1 MYYIEMGGKIA
12 EMPLSSVYVSVAM
25 AALVG
30 LLFYFFMSYGLF
42 RMASNAGIKNPG
54 YAFIPFYRWLVL
66 GKIVGNGIFF
76 GRKSNKIGL
85 VALIVVAVTVF
96 TSLSYMICEGA
107 GMVKAYREG
116 YEIIFSSTNSAFYL
130 IPAGSTENITFDM
143 SFEYFQKLYYSNAF
157 LLFDNV
163 VYYLNYVAEIAYIMF
178 MYSVWSSIF
187 IKYKPFGMTIAYVL
201 VATIIGASSPILNI
215 GGLFVFIFRNR
226 KPFNMDEYMKRAN
239 GGNPYNGNG
248 YDNPYG
254 GYDNG
259 QNSSDPYGRY
269 DGRYADPFGD
279 DDQNKNTGG
288 GQNSK
293 DPGDPFGDL

>member
-1 MYYIEMGGKIA
+1 
-12 EMPLSSVYVSVAM
+12 
-25 AALVG
+25 
-30 LLFYFFMSYGLF
+30 
-42 RMASNAGIKNPG
+42 
-54 YAFIPFYRWLVL
+54 
-66 GKIVGNGIFF
+66 
-76 GRKSNKIGL
+76 
-85 VALIVVAVTVF
+85 
-96 TSLSYMICEGA
+96 
-107 GMVKAYREG
+107 
-116 YEIIFSSTNSAFYL
+116 
-130 IPAGSTENITFDM
+130 M

>member
-107 GMVKAYREG
+107 GMVKAYCES
-116 YEIIFSSTNSAFYL
+116 YEIIFSSTNSAFYV
-130 IPAGSTENITFDM
+130 IKDSAENISFDM
-143 SFEYFQKLYYSNAF
+143 SFEDFQKIYYSNAF

-254 GYDNG
+254 GYDDG

-269 DGRYADPFGD
+269 DGRYADPFGE

-288 GQNSK
+288 GQNGK

>member
-107 GMVKAYREG
+107 GMVKAYCEG
-116 YEIIFSSTNSAFYL
+116 YEIIFSSTNSAFYV
-130 IPAGSTENITFDM
+130 IKDSAENISFDM
-143 SFEYFQKLYYSNAF
+143 SFEDFQKIYYSNAF

-239 GGNPYNGNG
+239 GGNSYNGNG

-254 GYDNG
+254 GYDDG

-269 DGRYADPFGD
+269 DGRYADPFGE

-288 GQNSK
+288 GQNGK